1 MEKKKNVKVIVLIVA
16 IAVVLIGTS
25 AGVMFAFGVFSS
37 DKAKAFDL
45 LKQAPEKMM
54 YTSSGEYIGSTE
66 MTKGMLEHGMNLDV
80 KYSNLKMS
88 GLPETSN
95 GIMSVIDKME
105 IGLVCSLIWK
115 IKKDASI
122 SEPELTAAILICR
135 HTLPCRIK
143 NWLLPYRSF

>member
-54 YTSSGEYIGSTE
+54 YTSSGEYI
-66 MTKGMLEHGMNLDV
+66 
-80 KYSNLKMS
+80 
-88 GLPETSN
+88 
-95 GIMSVIDKME
+95 E
-105 IGLVCSLIWK
+105 IGRAHV
-115 IKKDASI
+115 
-122 SEPELTAAILICR
+122 
-135 HTLPCRIK
+135 
-143 NWLLPYRSF
+143 